1 MRDLK
6 VEVSSFSIPADW
18 RPGPGLWME
27 ALGEGSFGDSLLV
40 CSCGETA
47 SSCFPR
53 LRGLQSWG
61 DVILLPCLA
70 HHDFL
75 FFFCNAFQTRVFLL
89 PSQHSGSGSNYLTH
103 TCTLLRSPFL
113 SAAFPLAGYF
123 YSLHTELSSWSIIST
138 AHLLQRLPVASR
150 PGPGLLLQSPPHSP
164 DHLSPVQ
171 LDLTLAK

>member
-6 VEVSSFSIPADW
+6 VEVALFSIPADW
-18 RPGPGLWME
+18 RPGRSLWME
-27 ALGEGSFGDSLLV
+27 AFGEGSFGDSLLV

-75 FFFCNAFQTRVFLL
+75 FFFCNAFQIHFFLL

-113 SAAFPLAGYF
+113 STAFPLAVIF
-123 YSLHTELSSWSIIST
+123 ILSTQISLPEASFPPHTSCSGS
-138 AHLLQRLPVASR
+138 PVASS
-150 PGPGLLLQSPPHSP
+150 PGPGLLLQSPPHCP
-164 DHLSPVQ
+164 DHLSPLQ